1 MRKEEDAGP
10 ANPSYMLGGC
20 QQGTGSMHLQLCRAL
35 RTAPHLRCACWPY
48 QVRLQTDS
56 RHTLS
61 MACMGMQSRTCKAG
75 M

>member
-1 MRKEEDAGP
+1 MQALLPLHIWLAAVNKARVPCTYSFAG
-10 ANPSYMLGGC
+10 
-20 QQGTGSMHLQLCRAL
+20 LCAQ
-35 RTAPHLRCACWPY
+35 HLRCACWPY